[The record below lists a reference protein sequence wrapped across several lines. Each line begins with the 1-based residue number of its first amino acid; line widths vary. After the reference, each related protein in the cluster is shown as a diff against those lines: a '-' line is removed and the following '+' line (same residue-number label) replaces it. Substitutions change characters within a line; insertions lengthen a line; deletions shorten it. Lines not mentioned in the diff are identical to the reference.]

1 MQDTLKLQKVIVPE
15 MVELLEKRYNIL
27 RTIHYNEPIGRR
39 VLASNLG
46 LGERIVRTE
55 INFLKTQNLIQITT
69 PGMYVTKEGENI
81 LEMLKEF
88 IHEIKGL
95 SYVESSL
102 KELLNLKD
110 VIIVPGS
117 LDEEIDV
124 YKELGKAA
132 ANYIKS
138 ILKDDYVLALT
149 GGSTIREVVD
159 HFPNIQNLH
168 DILIVP
174 ARGGMGKNVETQA
187 NTLAGEL
194 AKKVNGS
201 YKMLHI
207 PANAVAEVVETLS
220 KQKDV
225 KEIINYINN
234 ADILLYGIGDAEKM
248 AFKRGV
254 SDELINDLLDLG
266 AIGEA
271 LGFYFD
277 KNAKVVSVMPNL
289 GIDINKIKNVKNQ
302 VAVAGGRY
310 KAEAIMSAVSN
321 NENVVLVLDEGA
333 AKEIIKK
340 FQQNN

>member
-1 MQDTLKLQKVIVPE
+1 MQDTLKLQKIIVPE

-27 RTIHYNEPIGRR
+27 RTIHYNQPIGRR
-39 VLASNLG
+39 VLASSLG

-55 INFLKTQNLIQITT
+55 ISFLKSQGLILITT
-69 PGMYVTKEGENI
+69 PGMYVTPEGENI

-95 SYVESSL
+95 SYVEASL
-102 KELLNLKD
+102 KELLSLKD
-110 VIIVPGS
+110 VIVVPGS
-117 LDEEIDV
+117 LDEDRDV
-124 YKELGKAA
+124 AKELGRAA
-132 ANYIKS
+132 ANYMKS
-138 ILKDDYVLALT
+138 ILEDNYVIGIT
-149 GGSTIREVVD
+149 GGSTIRQVVD
-159 HFPNIQNLH
+159 HFPKIQNLH

-207 PANAVAEVVETLS
+207 PANAIGDIVETLN

-225 KEIINYINN
+225 KEIIDYINN
-234 ADILLYGIGDAEKM
+234 ADMLLYGIGDAEKM

-254 SDELINDLLDLG
+254 PDELINDLLDLG

-277 KNAKVVSVMPNL
+277 ENSKVISIMPNL
-289 GIDINKIKNVKNQ
+289 GIDINKVKNIKNQ
-302 VAVAGGRY
+302 VAVAGGKY
-310 KAEAIMSAVSN
+310 KAKAIMSTISN
-321 NENVVLVLDEGA
+321 NENVVLVVDEGA
-333 AKEIIKK
+333 AKEIFKISKISI
-340 FQQNN
+340 

>member
-159 HFPNIQNLH
+159 HFPKIQNLH

-194 AKKVNGS
+194 AKKAS
-201 YKMLHI
+201 Y
-207 PANAVAEVVETLS
+207 S
-220 KQKDV
+220 
-225 KEIINYINN
+225 
-234 ADILLYGIGDAEKM
+234 G
-248 AFKRGV
+248 
-254 SDELINDLLDLG
+254 
-266 AIGEA
+266 
-271 LGFYFD
+271 
-277 KNAKVVSVMPNL
+277 
-289 GIDINKIKNVKNQ
+289 
-302 VAVAGGRY
+302 
-310 KAEAIMSAVSN
+310 
-321 NENVVLVLDEGA
+321 
-333 AKEIIKK
+333 
-340 FQQNN
+340 

>member
-159 HFPNIQNLH
+159 HFPKIQNLH

-187 NTLAGEL
+187 NTLSL
-194 AKKVNGS
+194 I
-201 YKMLHI
+201 HI
-207 PANAVAEVVETLS
+207 
-220 KQKDV
+220 
-225 KEIINYINN
+225 
-234 ADILLYGIGDAEKM
+234 
-248 AFKRGV
+248 
-254 SDELINDLLDLG
+254 
-266 AIGEA
+266 
-271 LGFYFD
+271 
-277 KNAKVVSVMPNL
+277 
-289 GIDINKIKNVKNQ
+289 
-302 VAVAGGRY
+302 
-310 KAEAIMSAVSN
+310 
-321 NENVVLVLDEGA
+321 
-333 AKEIIKK
+333 
-340 FQQNN
+340 

>member
-1 MQDTLKLQKVIVPE
+1 MQDTLKLQKIIVPE

-27 RTIHYNEPIGRR
+27 RTIHYNQPIGRR
-39 VLASNLG
+39 VLANSLG

-55 INFLKTQNLIQITT
+55 INFLKSQNLIQITT
-69 PGMYVTKEGENI
+69 PGMYVTPEGENI
-81 LEMLKEF
+81 LDMLKEF
-88 IHEIKGL
+88 IHDIKGL

-102 KELLNLKD
+102 KELLNLKE
-110 VIIVPGS
+110 VIVVPGEIS
-117 LDEEIDV
+117 DDLDV
-124 YKELGKAA
+124 SKELGKAA

-138 ILKDDYVLALT
+138 ILKNNHVLALT
-149 GGSTIREVVD
+149 GGSTIRDVVD
-159 HFPNIQNLH
+159 HFPKIQNLH

-207 PANAVAEVVETLS
+207 PANAISEVVETLS

-234 ADILLYGIGDAEKM
+234 ADILLYGIGRAEKM
-248 AFKRGV
+248 ASKRGIP
-254 SDELINDLLDLG
+254 DELINDLLDLG
-266 AIGEA
+266 AMGEA

-277 KNAKVVSVMPNL
+277 KNSKVISIMPNL
-289 GIDINKIKNVKNQ
+289 GIDINKIRNIKNQ
-302 VAVAGGRY
+302 VAVAGGKN
-310 KAEAIMSAVSN
+310 KAKAIMAAISN
-321 NENVVLVLDEGA
+321 NENVVLVVDEGA
-333 AKEIIKK
+333 AKEILKN
-340 FQQNN
+340 FET